1 MSISTFTTFCLVEFL
16 NNAEL
21 TLLVAGDDHLCDAL
35 TLGDD
40 ERLVREV
47 YEQHSNLATIIGVN
61 GARRVEHSY
70 AVLECES

>member
-1 MSISTFTTFCLVEFL
+1 MSISTLTTFCLVEFI

-40 ERLVREV
+40 KWLVREI
-47 YEQHSNLATIIGVN
+47 YKQHSKLATIIGVN
-61 GARRVEHSY
+61 GARRVKHSY
-70 AVLECES
+70 AVLECKS